1 MGKLITYLHMKTLTF
16 YSKFDI
22 VSKQHLTPP
31 PPTST
36 HGGYGWHG
44 IFGDGEA
51 RLRRQSHLSTCGGNG
66 AAQQLRG
73 D

>member
-1 MGKLITYLHMKTLTF
+1 MDKLITYLHMKTLTF

-44 IFGDGEA
+44 IGGDLEA
-51 RLRRQSHLSTCGGNG
+51 
-66 AAQQLRG
+66 
-73 D
+73 